1 MCLDFS
7 PDDSLLIS
15 GSYDKSVKLF
25 STKDWTILQDWKEH
39 SNYVRAV
46 LFHHTENQVVVS
58 GSLDNSIKVWNP
70 S

>member
-15 GSYDKSVKLF
+15 GSGDKSVKLF
-25 STKDWTILQDWKEH
+25 STKDWTILRDWKEH
-39 SNYVRAV
+39 TSEVRAV
-46 LFHHTENQVVVS
+46 LFHHTENQVIVS
-58 GSLDNSIKVWNP
+58 GSCDKSIKVWNP